1 MLVLRSIFFA
11 LLLPGSA
18 TVVIPYFILS
28 RRGVPH
34 WDAIGLPGL
43 VAVAL
48 GATILIRCI
57 VDFARVGRG
66 TLAPVDPPRALVIR
80 GLYRYV
86 RNPMYVGVV
95 LVLLGEAALFR
106 STDLLLYSAV
116 FFLVVNLFVI
126 LYEEPAL
133 RARFGEPYEQYRRSV
148 GRWIPRRNAMKRA
161 GLIALLLILDAPL
174 PAQMPRTLSANDQ
187 RARDIFEQLI
197 NINTTGSSGST
208 TVAANAMAKR
218 LTDAGFPAADVQ
230 VIGPAASKNYN
241 LVARFR
247 STGMQ
252 KPILLLAHIDVVE
265 AKKEDWSVD
274 PFTFLEREGFFYGR
288 GTMDV
293 KDGAAILVATLARL
307 KQEGYRPNR
316 DLILALTTGEE
327 GGSDYNGV
335 QWLLANHRDLI
346 DAAFV
351 INMDAGD
358 PVILNGKRLM
368 RSVQASEKVYVTF
381 KLEVHNPGG
390 HSSLPTNDN
399 AIYRL
404 AAALGRLSAYEFPAQ
419 LNEITR
425 ASFARWGQLQQG
437 QLATDMAAVAGPTP
451 DTAAIRR
458 LSSASPL
465 YNAQLRTT
473 CVATE
478 LAGGHAENA
487 LPQSASATV
496 NCRMLPGTPSDE
508 VQSTLSRVVNDTTV
522 TVSVVTAAV
531 PSPPSPLK
539 PEIMDPVERVTK
551 RLWNIPVV
559 PVMETG
565 ATDGLYLRNAGI
577 PVYGV
582 SGVFVDINDIRA
594 HGRDERIGVQ
604 DYYDGAEY
612 IYQLVKAV
620 TSR

>member
-1 MLVLRSIFFA
+1 
-11 LLLPGSA
+11 
-18 TVVIPYFILS
+18 
-28 RRGVPH
+28 
-34 WDAIGLPGL
+34 
-43 VAVAL
+43 
-48 GATILIRCI
+48 
-57 VDFARVGRG
+57 
-66 TLAPVDPPRALVIR
+66 
-80 GLYRYV
+80 
-86 RNPMYVGVV
+86 
-95 LVLLGEAALFR
+95 
-106 STDLLLYSAV
+106 
-116 FFLVVNLFVI
+116 
-126 LYEEPAL
+126 
-133 RARFGEPYEQYRRSV
+133 
-148 GRWIPRRNAMKRA
+148 MKRA
-161 GLIALLLILDAPL
+161 CLLAFVIGCTVPL
-174 PAQMPRTLSANDQ
+174 RAQTQRTLSANDQ

-208 TVAANAMAKR
+208 TIASNAMAKW
-218 LTDAGFPAADVQ
+218 LIDAGFPAADVQ
-230 VIGPAASKNYN
+230 VIGREGSRNFN

-247 STGMQ
+247 GTGSQ
-252 KPILLLAHIDVVE
+252 KPILLLSHIDVVE
-265 AKKEDWSVD
+265 AKREDWSVD
-274 PFTFLEREGFFYGR
+274 PFTFLERDGFFYGR

-293 KDGAAILVATLARL
+293 KDGSAILVATLVRL

-335 QWLLANHRDLI
+335 QWLLANTRDMI
-346 DAAFV
+346 DAAYV

-358 PVILNGKRLM
+358 PVILNGKRAF
-368 RSVQASEKVYVTF
+368 RSVQAAEKVFVTF
-381 KLEVHNPGG
+381 KLEVRNPGG
-390 HSSLPTNDN
+390 HSSLPTKDN

-404 AAALGRLSAYEFPAQ
+404 AAALGRLSAYDFPAQ
-419 LNEITR
+419 LNDITR
-425 ASFARWGQLQQG
+425 ASFAKWSQLQQG
-437 QLATDMAAVAGPTP
+437 AIATDMAAVGRTTP

-458 LSSASPL
+458 LSDASPL

-496 NCRMLPGTPSDE
+496 NCRMLPGTPSEE
-508 VQSTLSRVVNDTTV
+508 VQGTLIRVVNDTAVKV
-522 TVSVVTAAV
+522 TVVTAAT
-531 PSPPSPLK
+531 PSPLAALQ
-539 PEIMDPVERVTK
+539 PDVMSAIERVTT
-551 RLWNIPVV
+551 RLWHIPVI

-604 DYYDGAEY
+604 DFYDGAEY

-620 TSR
+620 TGAAAR

>member
-1 MLVLRSIFFA
+1 
-11 LLLPGSA
+11 
-18 TVVIPYFILS
+18 
-28 RRGVPH
+28 
-34 WDAIGLPGL
+34 
-43 VAVAL
+43 
-48 GATILIRCI
+48 
-57 VDFARVGRG
+57 
-66 TLAPVDPPRALVIR
+66 
-80 GLYRYV
+80 
-86 RNPMYVGVV
+86 
-95 LVLLGEAALFR
+95 
-106 STDLLLYSAV
+106 
-116 FFLVVNLFVI
+116 
-126 LYEEPAL
+126 
-133 RARFGEPYEQYRRSV
+133 
-148 GRWIPRRNAMKRA
+148 MKRA
-161 GLIALLLILDAPL
+161 CLLAFVIGCTVPL
-174 PAQMPRTLSANDQ
+174 HAQTQRTLSANDQ

-208 TVAANAMAKR
+208 TIASNAMAKR
-218 LTDAGFPAADVQ
+218 LIDAGFPAADVQ
-230 VIGPAASKNYN
+230 VIGREGSRNFN

-247 STGMQ
+247 GTGSQ
-252 KPILLLAHIDVVE
+252 KPILLLSHIDVVE
-265 AKKEDWSVD
+265 AKREDWSVD
-274 PFTFLEREGFFYGR
+274 PFTFLERDGFFYGR

-293 KDGAAILVATLARL
+293 KDGSAILVATLVRL

-335 QWLLANHRDLI
+335 QWLLANTRDMI
-346 DAAFV
+346 DAAYV

-358 PVILNGKRLM
+358 PVILNGKRAF
-368 RSVQASEKVYVTF
+368 RSVQAAEKVFVTF
-381 KLEVHNPGG
+381 KLEVRNPGG
-390 HSSLPTNDN
+390 HSSLPTKDN

-404 AAALGRLSAYEFPAQ
+404 AAALGRLSAYDFPAQ
-419 LNEITR
+419 LNDITR
-425 ASFARWGQLQQG
+425 ASFARWSQLQQG
-437 QLATDMAAVAGPTP
+437 AIATDMAAVGRTTP

-458 LSSASPL
+458 LSDASPL

-496 NCRMLPGTPSDE
+496 NCRMLPGTPSEE
-508 VQSTLSRVVNDTTV
+508 VQGTLIRVVNDTAVKV
-522 TVSVVTAAV
+522 TVVTAAT
-531 PSPPSPLK
+531 PSPLAALQ
-539 PEIMDPVERVTK
+539 PDVMSAIERVTT
-551 RLWNIPVV
+551 RLWHIPVI

-620 TSR
+620 TGAAAR

>member
-1 MLVLRSIFFA
+1 
-11 LLLPGSA
+11 
-18 TVVIPYFILS
+18 
-28 RRGVPH
+28 
-34 WDAIGLPGL
+34 
-43 VAVAL
+43 
-48 GATILIRCI
+48 
-57 VDFARVGRG
+57 
-66 TLAPVDPPRALVIR
+66 
-80 GLYRYV
+80 
-86 RNPMYVGVV
+86 
-95 LVLLGEAALFR
+95 
-106 STDLLLYSAV
+106 
-116 FFLVVNLFVI
+116 
-126 LYEEPAL
+126 
-133 RARFGEPYEQYRRSV
+133 
-148 GRWIPRRNAMKRA
+148 MKRA
-161 GLIALLLILDAPL
+161 GLITLLVLYAPL
-174 PAQMPRTLSANDQ
+174 HAQAPRTLSPNDQ
-187 RARDIFEQLI
+187 RARDVFEQLI

-230 VIGPAASKNYN
+230 VIGREGSRNFN
-241 LVARFR
+241 LVARLR
-247 STGMQ
+247 GPGGPGSQ
-252 KPILLLAHIDVVE
+252 RPILLLSHIDVVE
-265 AKKEDWSVD
+265 AKREDWSVD
-274 PFTFLEREGFFYGR
+274 PFTFLERDGFFYGR
-288 GTMDV
+288 GTLDV
-293 KDGAAILVATLARL
+293 KDGSAILVATLARL

-335 QWLLANHRDLI
+335 EWLLANHRDLI

-358 PVILNGKRLM
+358 PVVLNGKRLM
-368 RSVQASEKVYVTF
+368 RTVQASEKVYVTF
-381 KLEVHNPGG
+381 KLEVHNAGG
-390 HSSLPTNDN
+390 HSSLPTKDN

-404 AAALGRLSAYEFPAQ
+404 AAALGRLSAYQFPAQ

-437 QLATDMAAVAGPTP
+437 QLATDMAAVAQTP
-451 DTAAIRR
+451 PDSAAIRR
-458 LSSASPL
+458 LSDASPL

-496 NCRMLPGTPSDE
+496 NCRMLPGTTSEE
-508 VQSTLSRVVNDTTV
+508 VQRTLNRVVDDTAV
-522 TVSVVTAAV
+522 VVSVVTAAT

-565 ATDGLYLRNAGI
+565 STDGLSFRNAGI

>member
-1 MLVLRSIFFA
+1 
-11 LLLPGSA
+11 
-18 TVVIPYFILS
+18 
-28 RRGVPH
+28 
-34 WDAIGLPGL
+34 
-43 VAVAL
+43 
-48 GATILIRCI
+48 
-57 VDFARVGRG
+57 
-66 TLAPVDPPRALVIR
+66 
-80 GLYRYV
+80 
-86 RNPMYVGVV
+86 
-95 LVLLGEAALFR
+95 
-106 STDLLLYSAV
+106 
-116 FFLVVNLFVI
+116 
-126 LYEEPAL
+126 
-133 RARFGEPYEQYRRSV
+133 
-148 GRWIPRRNAMKRA
+148 MKRA
-161 GLIALLLILDAPL
+161 CLLAFVIGCTVPL
-174 PAQMPRTLSANDQ
+174 RAQTQRTLSANDQ

-208 TVAANAMAKR
+208 TIASNAMAKR
-218 LTDAGFPAADVQ
+218 LIDAGFPAADVQ
-230 VIGPAASKNYN
+230 VIGREGSRNFN

-247 STGMQ
+247 GTGSQ
-252 KPILLLAHIDVVE
+252 RPILLLSHIDVVE
-265 AKKEDWSVD
+265 AKREDWSVD
-274 PFTFLEREGFFYGR
+274 PFTFLERDGFFYGR

-293 KDGAAILVATLARL
+293 KDGSAILVATLVRL

-335 QWLLANHRDLI
+335 QWLLANTRDMI
-346 DAAFV
+346 YAVYV

-358 PVILNGKRLM
+358 PVILNGKRAF
-368 RSVQASEKVYVTF
+368 RSVQAAEKVFVTF
-381 KLEVHNPGG
+381 KLEVRNPGG
-390 HSSLPTNDN
+390 HSSLPTKDN

-404 AAALGRLSAYEFPAQ
+404 AAALGRLSAYDFPAQ
-419 LNEITR
+419 LNDITR
-425 ASFARWGQLQQG
+425 ASFARWSQLQQG
-437 QLATDMAAVAGPTP
+437 AIATDMAAVGRTTP

-458 LSSASPL
+458 LSDASPL

-496 NCRMLPGTPSDE
+496 NCRMLPGTPSEE
-508 VQSTLSRVVNDTTV
+508 VQGTLIRVVNDTAVKV
-522 TVSVVTAAV
+522 TVVTAAT
-531 PSPPSPLK
+531 PSPLAALQ
-539 PEIMDPVERVTK
+539 PDVMSAIERVTT
-551 RLWNIPVV
+551 RLWHIPVI

-620 TSR
+620 TGAAAR

>member
-1 MLVLRSIFFA
+1 MDTGETEMKRGVVVLCL
-11 LLLPGSA
+11 LLLPASA
-18 TVVIPYFILS
+18 
-28 RRGVPH
+28 
-34 WDAIGLPGL
+34 WAQ
-43 VAVAL
+43 
-48 GATILIRCI
+48 
-57 VDFARVGRG
+57 
-66 TLAPVDPPRALVIR
+66 RA
-80 GLYRYV
+80 
-86 RNPMYVGVV
+86 
-95 LVLLGEAALFR
+95 
-106 STDLLLYSAV
+106 
-116 FFLVVNLFVI
+116 
-126 LYEEPAL
+126 
-133 RARFGEPYEQYRRSV
+133 
-148 GRWIPRRNAMKRA
+148 
-161 GLIALLLILDAPL
+161 
-174 PAQMPRTLSANDQ
+174 LSANDQ

-208 TVAANAMAKR
+208 TVASNAMGDWLKQ
-218 LTDAGFPAADVQ
+218 AGFASADVQ
-230 VIGPAASKNYN
+230 VIGPAESRNHN
-241 LVARFR
+241 LVARYR
-247 STGMQ
+247 GTGAR

-265 AKKEDWSVD
+265 ARREDWSVD
-274 PFTFLEREGFFYGR
+274 PFKLLERDGFFYGR
-288 GTMDV
+288 GTLDV

-346 DAAFV
+346 DAAYV

-358 PVILNGKRLM
+358 PVVLNGKRAF
-368 RSVQASEKVYVTF
+368 RSVQAAEKVYVTF
-381 KLEVHNPGG
+381 KLEVRNPGG
-390 HSSLPTNDN
+390 HSSLPTKDN

-404 AAALGRLSAYEFPAQ
+404 AAALGRLSAYDFPAQ

-425 ASFARWGQLQQG
+425 ASFAKWAQLQQG
-437 QLATDMAAVAGPTP
+437 TVAADMKAVAQPTA

-458 LSSASPL
+458 LSDASPL
-465 YNAQLRTT
+465 YNAQFRTT

-487 LPQSASATV
+487 LPQSATATI
-496 NCRMLPGTPSDE
+496 NCRMLPGTSQDE
-508 VQSTLSRVVNDTTV
+508 VQRTLVRVVADTAV
-522 TVSVVTAAV
+522 TVSVVQAAV
-531 PSPPSPLK
+531 PSPAAALQG
-539 PEIMDPVERVTK
+539 EAMDAIERVTK
-551 RLWNIPVV
+551 RLWNIPVI

-565 ATDGLYLRNAGI
+565 ATDGLFLRNAGI

-620 TSR
+620 SSTQR

>member
-1 MLVLRSIFFA
+1 MI
-11 LLLPGSA
+11 
-18 TVVIPYFILS
+18 
-28 RRGVPH
+28 
-34 WDAIGLPGL
+34 
-43 VAVAL
+43 
-48 GATILIRCI
+48 
-57 VDFARVGRG
+57 
-66 TLAPVDPPRALVIR
+66 
-80 GLYRYV
+80 
-86 RNPMYVGVV
+86 
-95 LVLLGEAALFR
+95 
-106 STDLLLYSAV
+106 
-116 FFLVVNLFVI
+116 
-126 LYEEPAL
+126 
-133 RARFGEPYEQYRRSV
+133 
-148 GRWIPRRNAMKRA
+148 RA
-161 GLIALLLILDAPL
+161 GLLAFLISVPGS
-174 PAQMPRTLSANDQ
+174 LSAQRALSPNDQ

-208 TVAANAMAKR
+208 TVAATAMANR
-218 LTDAGFPAADVQ
+218 LTQAGFPAADVQ
-230 VIGPAASKNYN
+230 IVGPADSKNHN

-247 STGMQ
+247 GTGSQ

-265 AKKEDWSVD
+265 ARREDWSVD
-274 PFTFLEREGFFYGR
+274 PFTFLERDGFFYGR

-307 KQEGYRPNR
+307 KREGYRPNR

-335 QWLLANHRDLI
+335 EWLLANRRDLI
-346 DAAFV
+346 DAAYV

-368 RSVQASEKVYVTF
+368 RTVQASEKVFVTF

-390 HSSLPTNDN
+390 HSSLPTKDN

-425 ASFARWGQLQQG
+425 ASFARWSQLQQG
-437 QLATDMAAVAGPTP
+437 TLAADMAAVAQPNP
-451 DTAAIRR
+451 DSAAIRR
-458 LSSASPL
+458 LSDASPL

-487 LPQSASATV
+487 LPQSASATI
-496 NCRMLPGTPSDE
+496 NCRMLPGTAADE
-508 VQSTLSRVVNDTTV
+508 VQRTLRSVVNDTAV
-522 TVSVVTAAV
+522 TVSVMTPAV
-531 PSPPSPLK
+531 PSPASPLT
-539 PEIMDPVERVTK
+539 PEIMTTIERITT
-551 RLWNIPVV
+551 RLWHIPVV

-565 ATDGLYLRNAGI
+565 ATDGLYFRNAGV

-620 TSR
+620 TSTQR